1 MTTLIAG
8 RVLRH
13 DQQLPAKDAGSV
25 TLTVL
30 PLDHG
35 FASDAISL
43 LTEANQAHL
52 RLIEKRHRLQ
62 LPREVVAGFEPQA
75 AAPSA
80 AGTPVTGADNGGI
93 KGKRPSK
100 KDRLR
105 AAQAA
110 GQ

>member
-1 MTTLIAG
+1 MSTMLHPIS
-8 RVLRH
+8 RRSFL
-13 DQQLPAKDAGSV
+13 AGSAAAGALV
-25 TLTVL
+25 MLH
-30 PLDHG
+30 P
-35 FASDAISL
+35 FSARAQ
-43 LTEANQAHL
+43 ANQAHL

-80 AGTPVTGADNGGI
+80 AGTPAAGADNGGI

-105 AAQAA
+105 AAQTA